1 METHSRPITLTCN
14 LAKVFEGF
22 TRDRLVTQVSHL
34 IDQRQFARAGHTTT
48 DALVYL
54 LQAVYEEWIQ
64 GTVMLGCILLATLKV
79 FDMID
84 HSALIEELR
93 KMHVHPVLV
102 NWINAFLCNRTQAV
116 RIESVISE
124 WKAPSGGIPQGTK
137 LKDILLTIVTN
148 NLLRSWNLRIS
159 LLMIQQPLK

>member
-1 METHSRPITLTCN
+1 MLKEFAQDLAPVVKDIYYTSLTESYFPQALKTSLLIPTPKTLPPQQIDTHSRPITLTCN

-64 GTVMLGCILLATLKV
+64 GTVMLGC
-79 FDMID
+79 F
-84 HSALIEELR
+84 LI
-93 KMHVHPVLV
+93 
-102 NWINAFLCNRTQAV
+102 
-116 RIESVISE
+116 
-124 WKAPSGGIPQGTK
+124 
-137 LKDILLTIVTN
+137 
-148 NLLRSWNLRIS
+148 
-159 LLMIQQPLK
+159 